1 MISQNEMIHLML
13 RYAKVYTDLNFIAIP
28 TMPLKLRAGF
38 DKGVK
43 NVSDG
48 SEADIISDIIPREK
62 F

>member
-1 MISQNEMIHLML
+1 ML